1 LEEEM
6 QKITRNQ
13 LITILF
19 TLATIAIN
27 ALANILP
34 INGQNTGE
42 ISDRFDVLFVPAGYV
57 FSIWGVI
64 YLGWMLYAVYQ
75 ALPAQADNAVL
86 NRIAPYYWLTSLANS
101 AWILLWHYEQFVWTL
116 PAMLV
121 ILGALI
127 VIYTTLKRTE
137 EFNAGG
143 KLWFVTVPFSLY
155 LGWVLYA
162 VYQALSAQADNAV
175 LNRIAPYYW
184 LTSLANSAWILLWHY
199 EQFVWTLPAM
209 LVILA
214 ALIVIYTTLKKSG
227 EFDAGGKLWFVTV
240 PFSLY
245 LGWISVATVANVSQL
260 LVYLGW
266 NGWGIS
272 PEIWTMIMLLVAS
285 ALGIAMALRFSAA
298 AYGLVL
304 VWAFYGIAYK
314 HPDIALVANSAYIGI
329 ALVAAGIIAAL
340 IIRYRNSAV

>member
-19 TLATIAIN
+19 TLATITIN

-64 YLGWMLYAVYQ
+64 YLGWVLYAVYQ
-75 ALPAQADNAVL
+75 ALSAQADNAVL

-137 EFNAGG
+137 EFN
-143 KLWFVTVPFSLY
+143 
-155 LGWVLYA
+155 
-162 VYQALSAQADNAV
+162 
-175 LNRIAPYYW
+175 
-184 LTSLANSAWILLWHY
+184 
-199 EQFVWTLPAM
+199 
-209 LVILA
+209 
-214 ALIVIYTTLKKSG
+214 
-227 EFDAGGKLWFVTV
+227 AGGKLWFVTV